1 MIPLP
6 PKYGLVTLLM
16 AAVTIRCSPFPRGHA
31 EPVLERGLFDTIGSL
46 FDKAK
51 TGLGDVIGIDNTN
64 RTPTLPVAKAIFA
77 ELTRGAL
84 YSNAA
89 YCSAGSV
96 KTLTCGA
103 TCSALGDIKVAF
115 TGGDNKEVPACKW
128 ESHLSK
134 ITVTHTF
141 SN

>member
-6 PKYGLVTLLM
+6 PKSGLVILLI
-16 AAVTIRCSPFPRGHA
+16 AAVTIRCSPLPRGHA
-31 EPVLERGLFDTIGSL
+31 DPVLERGLFDSIGDL

-51 TGLGDVIGIDNTN
+51 IGDVIGIDNSN
-64 RTPTLPVAKAIFA
+64 RTPTRPVAKNVFA
-77 ELTRGAL
+77 ELTKGAL

-96 KTLTCGA
+96 KTLSCGA
-103 TCSALGDIKVAF
+103 TCSALGDIMVAF
-115 TGGDNKEVPACKW
+115 TGGDNKKVPACKW
-128 ESHLSK
+128 DPRLSK
-134 ITVTHTF
+134 IAITHTF